1 MTEPTTIAVAM
12 SGGVDSSTVAAMLA
26 QEGASVVGLTLQ
38 LWDQTRLAGKHGIPD
53 APKAGRCCS
62 LDDVYD
68 ARRVAEHLGI
78 PYYVVNQEDRFE
90 RDVVRPFVSEYLAGR
105 TPIPCSLCNNHLKFD
120 QLLQTARS
128 IGAGRIATGHYAIN
142 EYDPA
147 RGRWILKRPADKAK
161 DQTYFLFGLTQEQLS
176 RTLFPLGHLT
186 KPEVREVARSR
197 GLALAEKP
205 DSQEICFIPGG
216 DYKQFLT
223 AYLEEQGEAFPEIAG
238 ELVASSGEVIG
249 RHEGISNFTVGQRK
263 GLGVAS
269 PSPLYV
275 LQIDPASHRVT
286 VGADAE
292 LATRTLR
299 ANRLNWISIPALT
312 GPMRVRAKIR
322 HRHEPAWAT
331 LEPAGTLGERSSDPT
346 TPGAPCPSHLG
357 TGDPNADAGAPCPSH
372 LGTGDSNNSP
382 GTPCPSHLGTGDPSA
397 EVLVTFDE
405 PQRAVTPGQSA
416 VFYDG
421 DEVVGGGWII

>member
-1 MTEPTTIAVAM
+1 MIEPETIAVAM

-26 QEGASVVGLTLQ
+26 REGAPVVGLTLQ

-78 PYYVVNQEDRFE
+78 PYYVVNQQERFE
-90 RDVVRPFVSEYLAGR
+90 KDVVRPFVDEYLHGR

-120 QLLQTARS
+120 ALIQTARS
-128 IGAGRIATGHYAIN
+128 IGASRVATGHYAIN
-142 EYDPA
+142 EFDPA
-147 RGRWILKRPADKAK
+147 RNRWILRRPADRAK
-161 DQTYFLFGLTQEQLS
+161 DQTYFLFGLTQAQLS
-176 RTLFPLGHLT
+176 RTLFPLGSLT
-186 KPEVREVARSR
+186 KPEVRDLARSR

-216 DYKQFLT
+216 DYKQFIT
-223 AYLEEQGEAFPEIAG
+223 AYLEEQGEQVPPSAG

-249 RHEGISNFTVGQRK
+249 RHEGIANFTVGQRK
-263 GLGVAS
+263 GLGVSS
-269 PSPLYV
+269 PTPLYV
-275 LQIDPASHRVT
+275 LAIHPDSHRVT

-292 LATRTLR
+292 LASRTLVAR
-299 ANRLNWISIPALT
+299 RLNWISIPTLT
-312 GPMRVRAKIR
+312 APLRVQAKIR

-331 LEPAGTLGERSSDPT
+331 LEPAPLTATGE
-346 TPGAPCPSHLG
+346 AQ
-357 TGDPNADAGAPCPSH
+357 
-372 LGTGDSNNSP
+372 
-382 GTPCPSHLGTGDPSA
+382 
-397 EVLVTFDE
+397 VLATFDE

-416 VFYDG
+416 VFYHN
-421 DEVVGGGWII
+421 DEVVGGGWIV

>member
-1 MTEPTTIAVAM
+1 
-12 SGGVDSSTVAAMLA
+12 MLA
-26 QEGASVVGLTLQ
+26 HGGETVVGLTLQ

-68 ARRVAEHLGI
+68 ARRVAEQLGI
-78 PYYVVNQEDRFE
+78 PYYVVNQEERFE
-90 RDVVRPFVSEYLAGR
+90 RDVVLPFVDEYLAGR

-128 IGAGRIATGHYAIN
+128 IGASRIATGHYAVN
-142 EYDPA
+142 EYHA
-147 RGRWILKRPADKAK
+147 ERERWILKRPADLAK
-161 DQTYFLFGLTQEQLS
+161 DQTYFLFGLTQAQLS
-176 RTLFPLGHLT
+176 RTLFPLGRLT
-186 KPEVREVARSR
+186 KPEVREVARQH

-223 AYLEEQGEAFPEIAG
+223 AYLEEQGEQLPETAG
-238 ELVASSGEVIG
+238 DLVASNGESLG
-249 RHEGISNFTVGQRK
+249 HHEGIFNFTVGQRK
-263 GLGVAS
+263 GLGVSS

-275 LQIDPASHRVT
+275 LNIDPVSHRVV

-292 LATRTLR
+292 LAVRTLR
-299 ANRLNWISIPALT
+299 AGRLNWISIPELT
-312 GPMRVRAKIR
+312 GSMRVRAKIR

-331 LEPAGTLGERSSDPT
+331 LEPA
-346 TPGAPCPSHLG
+346 
-357 TGDPNADAGAPCPSH
+357 DAG
-372 LGTGDSNNSP
+372 
-382 GTPCPSHLGTGDPSA
+382 
-397 EVLVTFDE
+397 EVIATFDE

>member
-1 MTEPTTIAVAM
+1 MTKTDIIAVAM
-12 SGGVDSSTVAAMLA
+12 SGGVDSSTVAAILA
-26 QEGASVVGLTLQ
+26 HSGETVVGLTLQ
-38 LWDQTRLAGKHGIPD
+38 LWDQMRLAGKHGIPD

-68 ARRVAEHLGI
+68 ARRVATHLGI
-78 PYYVVNQEDRFE
+78 PYYVVNQEERFE
-90 RDVVRPFVSEYLAGR
+90 QDVVRPFVSEYLAGR

-120 QLLQTARS
+120 QLLKTARS
-128 IGAGRIATGHYAIN
+128 IGASRIATGHYAVN
-142 EYDPA
+142 EYDPE
-147 RGRWILKRPADKAK
+147 RGRWILKRPADLAK
-161 DQTYFLFGLTQEQLS
+161 DQTYFLFGLTQEQLAH
-176 RTLFPLGHLT
+176 TVFPLGDLT
-186 KPEVREVARSR
+186 KPETREAARQH

-223 AYLEEQGEAFPEIAG
+223 AYLEEQGETMPETAG
-238 ELVASSGEVIG
+238 ELVASNGEVIG

-263 GLGVAS
+263 GLGLAS

-275 LQIDPASHRVT
+275 LQIDPANHRVT

-292 LATRTLR
+292 LATRELR
-299 ANRLNWISIPALT
+299 AARLNWISIPELT
-312 GPMRVRAKIR
+312 GSMRVKIKIR
-322 HRHEPAWAT
+322 HRHEPACAT
-331 LEPAGTLGERSSDPT
+331 LEPDLSGADSASD
-346 TPGAPCPSHLG
+346 GPSG
-357 TGDPNADAGAPCPSH
+357 R
-372 LGTGDSNNSP
+372 
-382 GTPCPSHLGTGDPSA
+382 
-397 EVLVTFDE
+397 VLATFDE

>member
-1 MTEPTTIAVAM
+1 LSESRTIAVAM

-26 QEGASVVGLTLQ
+26 DEGGGAPNAVVGLTLQ

-78 PYYVVNQEDRFE
+78 PYYVVNQEERFE
-90 RDVVRPFVSEYLAGR
+90 QDVVRPFVSEYLAGR

-128 IGAGRIATGHYAIN
+128 IGADRIATGHYAVN
-142 EYDPA
+142 EYDA
-147 RGRWILKRPADKAK
+147 KRGRWILKRPADLAK
-161 DQTYFLFGLTQEQLS
+161 DQTYFLFGLTQEQLAH
-176 RTLFPLGHLT
+176 TLFPLGRLT
-186 KPEVREVARSR
+186 KPEVREVARQH

-223 AYLEEQGEAFPEIAG
+223 AYLEEQGERVPETAG
-238 ELVASSGEVIG
+238 ELVTASGEILG
-249 RHEGISNFTVGQRK
+249 RHEGIANFTVGQRK

-269 PSPLYV
+269 ASPLYV

-292 LATRTLR
+292 LATHTLR
-299 ANRLNWISIPALT
+299 ARRLNWISIAALS
-312 GPMRVRAKIR
+312 GPMRVKIKIR
-322 HRHEPAWAT
+322 HRHEPAWAL
-331 LEPAGTLGERSSDPT
+331 LEPAG
-346 TPGAPCPSHLG
+346 
-357 TGDPNADAGAPCPSH
+357 AD
-372 LGTGDSNNSP
+372 
-382 GTPCPSHLGTGDPSA
+382 
-397 EVLVTFDE
+397 EVVATFDE
-405 PQRAVTPGQSA
+405 AQRAVTPGQSA

-421 DEVVGGGWII
+421 DEVVGGGWIV

>member
-1 MTEPTTIAVAM
+1 MTERTTIAVAM

-26 QEGASVVGLTLQ
+26 HEGGAVVGLTLQ

-78 PYYVVNQEDRFE
+78 PYYVVNQQERFE
-90 RDVVRPFVSEYLAGR
+90 ADVVRPFVAEYLAGR

-120 QLLQTARS
+120 QLLKTAQS
-128 IGAGRIATGHYAIN
+128 IGAERIATGHYAVN
-142 EYDPA
+142 EFDA
-147 RGRWILKRPADKAK
+147 GRRRWILKRPADLAK
-161 DQTYFLFGLTQEQLS
+161 DQTYFLFGLTQEQLAH
-176 RTLFPLGHLT
+176 TLFPLGRMT
-186 KPEVREVARSR
+186 KPEVREVARQR

-223 AYLEEQGEAFPEIAG
+223 AYLEEQGQKLTETAG
-238 ELVASSGEVIG
+238 DLVASDGEVLG
-249 RHEGISNFTVGQRK
+249 HHEGIFNFTVGQRK
-263 GLGVAS
+263 GLGVSS
-269 PSPLYV
+269 PTPLYV

-286 VGADAE
+286 VGADEE
-292 LATRTLR
+292 LATRSLR
-299 ANRLNWISIPALT
+299 ARRLNWISIPQLT
-312 GPMRVRAKIR
+312 APMRVRIKIR

-331 LEPAGTLGERSSDPT
+331 LEPAGSG
-346 TPGAPCPSHLG
+346 
-357 TGDPNADAGAPCPSH
+357 
-372 LGTGDSNNSP
+372 
-382 GTPCPSHLGTGDPSA
+382 
-397 EVLVTFDE
+397 EVLAAFDE

-421 DEVVGGGWII
+421 DEVVGGGWIV

>member
-1 MTEPTTIAVAM
+1 
-12 SGGVDSSTVAAMLA
+12 
-26 QEGASVVGLTLQ
+26 
-38 LWDQTRLAGKHGIPD
+38 
-53 APKAGRCCS
+53 
-62 LDDVYD
+62 
-68 ARRVAEHLGI
+68 
-78 PYYVVNQEDRFE
+78 
-90 RDVVRPFVSEYLAGR
+90 
-105 TPIPCSLCNNHLKFD
+105 LKFD
-120 QLLQTARS
+120 QLLKTARS
-128 IGAGRIATGHYAIN
+128 IGAEYIATGHYAVN
-142 EYDPA
+142 EFDA
-147 RGRWILKRPADKAK
+147 TRNGGRGRWILKRPADLAK

-176 RTLFPLGHLT
+176 RTLFPLGHMT
-186 KPEVREVARSR
+186 KPEVREAARQH
-197 GLALAEKP
+197 GLRLAEKP

-223 AYLEEQGEAFPEIAG
+223 AYLEEQGERMPETAG
-238 ELVASSGEVIG
+238 ELVASGGEVMG

-263 GLGVAS
+263 GLGLAS

-299 ANRLNWISIPALT
+299 ARRLNWISIAELT

-331 LEPAGTLGERSSDPT
+331 LEPAG
-346 TPGAPCPSHLG
+346 
-357 TGDPNADAGAPCPSH
+357 AD
-372 LGTGDSNNSP
+372 
-382 GTPCPSHLGTGDPSA
+382 
-397 EVLVTFDE
+397 EVVATFDE

-421 DEVVGGGWII
+421 DEVVGGGWIV